1 MDAAER
7 LSRISKRI
15 SAYQDR
21 RQALVDVVD
30 EFLAFASSPG
40 IPADLKPEVAS
51 LAREMEEVKPQFPSH
66 SRTSVLYDTAGLG
79 KPGKDRA
86 ARLALRIE
94 ALARDV
100 AATRSPQET

>member
-7 LSRISKRI
+7 LSRIARRLSD
-15 SAYQDR
+15 YPDR
-21 RQALVDVVD
+21 RQAIVDVAD
-30 EFLAFASSPG
+30 EFLAVASSPG
-40 IPADLKPEVAS
+40 IPAELKAEVAE
-51 LAREMEEVKPQFPSH
+51 LAREIEEVKPQFPSH
-66 SRTSVLYDTAGLG
+66 PRTSVLCDTAGLG

-100 AATRSPQET
+100 AAVNSSRRT